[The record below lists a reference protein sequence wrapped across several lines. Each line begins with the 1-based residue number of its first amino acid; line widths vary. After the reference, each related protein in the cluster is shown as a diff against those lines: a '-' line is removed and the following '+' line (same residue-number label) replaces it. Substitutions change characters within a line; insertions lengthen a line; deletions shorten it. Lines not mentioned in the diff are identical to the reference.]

1 MLNEKIINM
10 QLDLSKFSKENM
22 TLEIIDVGNQK
33 EKVLFRTTTIIEL
46 QKCLYRAKYLLNKNG
61 NENTNFEEVKYAVIG
76 ALIHEL
82 VEYLLFQDRFNLFAV
97 GLQYIDNVYY
107 HLVSNLSK
115 KYKLNLMQEF
125 DQKKIVNTA
134 IIAAAYLSREFN
146 ITDTEKVIIIEED
159 NFVLKITPDIL
170 TDQYIIDLKTKFKQL
185 PSNVSYEHAFQLN
198 IYKHYL
204 GLEPLLFYILIDNQ
218 TYKLLKPGS
227 FDNIPERL
235 NSLAQKVINREYEY
249 MTIQDIKDP
258 KICLLCRFKQQ
269 CDLYKNYIS
278 NHLTNKKTKT

>member
-1 MLNEKIINM
+1 M
-10 QLDLSKFSKENM
+10 QLDLSKFTRENM
-22 TLEIIDVGNQK
+22 TLEIINVGNQK

-61 NENTNFEEVKYAVIG
+61 NDNSNNFEDVKYAVIG

-115 KYKLNLMQEF
+115 KYGLNLMQEF

-146 ITDTEKVIIIEED
+146 ITDIEKVIIIEED
-159 NFVLKITPDIL
+159 NYVLKITPDIL

-185 PSNVSYEHAFQLN
+185 PSTVSYEHAFQLN
-198 IYKHYL
+198 IYKYFL
-204 GLEPLLFYILIDNQ
+204 GLEPLLFYILIDDQ
-218 TYKLLKPGS
+218 SYKLLKPGS
-227 FDNIPERL
+227 FDGIPERL
-235 NSLAQKVINREYEY
+235 NNLAQKVINREYEN
-249 MTIQDIKDP
+249 MTVQDIKDP
-258 KICLLCRFKQQ
+258 KSCHLCRFKHQ
-269 CDLYKNYIS
+269 CDLYKKM
-278 NHLTNKKTKT
+278 HQ